1 MAAAAFVCLAV
12 AAPPLAAAPFAVQVS
27 LQPAVIRV
35 DEIATLTISAEGGGL
50 GDFRFE
56 PNYQLDNLEPVDGPS
71 RYENLGWINGSFSH
85 SFRFSIQLR
94 PLAAGPARVRSLVL
108 QVRGQLIRLPD
119 QQIRVQP
126 ATAGQPGASAPGGTA
141 GRSEPEPE
149 DLFAPLLG
157 TDSPL
162 AQPPRAQGPIA
173 FLRTEVQPPRP
184 VVGEQAVYSVYLYS
198 RQDVAAISPT
208 SMPSFRGFWVRD
220 LPLPA
225 HLAPEMMIVGAERY
239 GRVVMVRKALFAL
252 RPGPHLLEP
261 AGYDVVVAPPD
272 GGFFG
277 PPLVRSE
284 ELHLRAPE
292 LAVEVQP
299 LPAAPPGFS
308 GLVGQVSMAATL
320 KPYRLRVGEGATLT
334 VTLAGAGNLQGA
346 EAPRLEAPPDLTVF
360 PPQRQAEDQ
369 PGGATEGGRRAWI
382 FVIVPTRPGLYSV
395 RPQPVLYFDPAHRD
409 YRQAESPTLT
419 LTALPVPAGVMAADA
434 AGEPA
439 AAHPG
444 RRNGATPR
452 ERAGSWWPSLP
463 RAWPPLPGTWPER
476 LGWLVVLAC
485 MLTLAASLVRRRTAR
500 RRDPRWSGAA
510 AAPAGTSPRAA
521 AGRPQPVAAVMPGP
535 GSTAAAVAASESN
548 AVAAVAAS
556 GSRPVAAI
564 AASGSSSVGAV
575 GASASSP
582 FAAVAA
588 SGSSSVATRAT
599 AGPPAGTTLAG
610 AGRLAGASLA
620 STAAAPPF
628 PSAASGQTPA
638 PPASLPAVESKLR
651 EAAREDRPRHAA
663 ALVEEGWRG
672 YLAGRWGLPLTT
684 PPARWGPSL
693 AAHGVAA
700 EIAGEMARLAEELHY
715 LRHAPQLSTTGAVR
729 DELLSRSRQ
738 LLRRLR

>member
-1 MAAAAFVCLAV
+1 MRAGLAAGARVRRGARAIGLAAAAFACLAV
-12 AAPPLAAAPFAVQVS
+12 AAPPLTAAPFAVQVS
-27 LQPAVIRV
+27 LQPAVIHL

-56 PNYQLDNLEPVDGPS
+56 PNYLLDNLEPVDGPS

-126 ATAGQPGASAPGGTA
+126 ATAGQPGAGAPGGAA
-141 GRSEPEPE
+141 GRQEPEPE
-149 DLFAPLLG
+149 DLFEPLLG
-157 TDSPL
+157 NESPL
-162 AQPPRAQGPIA
+162 AQPPRARSPIA
-173 FLRTEVQPPRP
+173 FLRAEVQPPRP
-184 VVGEQAVYSVYLYS
+184 VVGEQALYTVYLYS

-225 HLAPEMMIVGAERY
+225 HLAPEMMAVGAERY
-239 GRVVMVRKALFAL
+239 GRVAMVRKALFAL

-261 AGYDVVVAPPD
+261 AGYDVVVSPPD

-299 LPAAPPGFS
+299 LPAAPPGFG
-308 GLVGQVSMAATL
+308 GLVGQVTMAATL
-320 KPYRLRVGEGATLT
+320 KPYRLRVGEGATLA

-346 EAPRLEAPPDLTVF
+346 EAPRVEAPPDLTVF

-369 PGGATEGGRRAWI
+369 PSGTTEGGRRTWI

-395 RPQPVLYFDPAHRD
+395 RPQPVLYFDPAHGD
-409 YRQAESPTLT
+409 YRKAESPALT
-419 LTALPVPAGVMAADA
+419 LTALPA
-434 AGEPA
+434 PA
-439 AAHPG
+439 AAAAAAGAAGGSAAPHPG
-444 RRNGATPR
+444 HRNGVTPS

-463 RAWPPLPGTWPER
+463 RAWLSLPRAWPPLPRTWPER

-485 MLTLAASLVRRRTAR
+485 VLTLAVSLVRRRTAR
-500 RRDPRWSGAA
+500 RRDRLRSGATTT
-510 AAPAGTSPRAA
+510 PDGFLRPRAA
-521 AGRPQPVAAVMPGP
+521 AANGHPQPAATVMLAPTNAAVAGLAAAGLSPVAAHAAAGLPTG
-535 GSTAAAVAASESN
+535 AAVAPA
-548 AVAAVAAS
+548 
-556 GSRPVAAI
+556 
-564 AASGSSSVGAV
+564 
-575 GASASSP
+575 P
-582 FAAVAA
+582 FPPL
-588 SGSSSVATRAT
+588 
-599 AGPPAGTTLAG
+599 PPAEP
-610 AGRLAGASLA
+610 GR
-620 STAAAPPF
+620 AAA
-628 PSAASGQTPA
+628 T
-638 PPASLPAVESKLR
+638 PASLPAVESKLR

-684 PPARWGPSL
+684 PPARWGASL